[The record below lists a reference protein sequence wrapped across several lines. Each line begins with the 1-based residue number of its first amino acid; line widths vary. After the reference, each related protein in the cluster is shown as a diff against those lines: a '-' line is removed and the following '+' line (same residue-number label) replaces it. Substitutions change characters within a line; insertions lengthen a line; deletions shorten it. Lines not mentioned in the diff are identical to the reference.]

1 MFLNTQT
8 LKSGHMCPSYQV
20 AFNIVCQSFWVGVV
34 LFFLFFIF
42 LIFLCVCEDA
52 MFCPPQSLFVNLCLN
67 LFQVL
72 QCNCSVDTITFPVTV
87 TQQSPA
93 AVSMDTYQITM
104 KPMQAQV
111 KYKWN
116 GFASV
121 SLHQSALLHTQL
133 SLVWRLLPLLTW
145 MSFSVCQFFSPSQ

>member
-20 AFNIVCQSFWVGVV
+20 AFNIYFLSKLLSWCCVVFFFFVC
-34 LFFLFFIF
+34 FF
-42 LIFLCVCEDA
+42 EDA

-93 AVSMDTYQITM
+93 TVSMDTYQITM

-133 SLVWRLLPLLTW
+133 SLVWCLLPLLTW